1 MLAYWAAKLSERRD
15 DVEKDLEKRI
25 EELAARCEKN
35 SVVTSTGF
43 LTMAEQLELSAWV
56 KRRADVK
63 LHLDGGNAAC
73 ERKCA
78 FFLPFYMEEADF
90 DPAEYIRALRVTAY
104 FGQPGHRDYMGA
116 ALGLGVRREW
126 IGDFWVQGDTA
137 YIFCLPTVEKLLCDE
152 LTQVGR
158 ITVKT
163 VSVPLSDVP
172 APERKV
178 KKMTFTV
185 KSLRLDAVAAGM
197 FGLSRTAAAELI
209 RAGAVT
215 LNYAQCLHVDAPIS
229 QGDVISIRG
238 KGKGAVAVIGGQSRK
253 DRTFLEAE
261 IYL

>member
-1 MLAYWAAKLSERRD
+1 M
-15 DVEKDLEKRI
+15 EKELEKRI
-25 EELAARCEKN
+25 EELAERCERN
-35 SVVTSTGF
+35 SAVTATGF
-43 LTMAEQLELSAWV
+43 LTMAEQMEVSAWAA
-56 KRRADVK
+56 RRADVR
-63 LHLDGGNAAC
+63 LHLDGGSAAC

-78 FFLPFYMEEADF
+78 FFLPFWLEETDF

-116 ALGLGVRREW
+116 VLGLGVRRDR

-137 YIFCLPTVEKLLCDE
+137 TVFCLPTVEKLLLDE

-158 ITVKT
+158 CTVKAA
-163 VSVPLSDVP
+163 PLPLADVA

-178 KKMTFTV
+178 KKVTFTV
-185 KSLRLDAVAAGM
+185 KSLRLDAVAGGM
-197 FGLSRTAAAELI
+197 FGVSRTQTAELI

-238 KGKGAVAVIGGQSRK
+238 KGKGVIASLGGRSRK
-253 DRTFLEAE
+253 DRTFVEAE

>member
-1 MLAYWAAKLSERRD
+1 M
-15 DVEKDLEKRI
+15 EKELEKRI
-25 EELAARCEKN
+25 EELAARCERQ
-35 SVVTSTGF
+35 SLVTSTGF
-43 LTMAEQLELSAWV
+43 LTMAEQAEVSAWAT
-56 KRRADVK
+56 RRGDVT
-63 LHLDGGNAAC
+63 LHLDGGNPAC

-78 FFLPFYMEEADF
+78 FFLPFYMDEATF
-90 DPAEYIRALRVTAY
+90 DPAEYIRAVRATAY
-104 FGQPGHRDYMGA
+104 FGTPAHRDYMGA

-137 YIFCLPTVEKLLCDE
+137 TIFCLPTVEKLLCDE

-158 ITVKT
+158 VTVKA
-163 VSVPLSDVP
+163 VPIPLSDVP

-197 FGLSRTAAAELI
+197 FGVSRTAAAELI

-238 KGKGAVAVIGGQSRK
+238 KGKGAVSAIGGQSRK
-253 DRTFLEAE
+253 DRTFLETE

>member
-1 MLAYWAAKLSERRD
+1 M
-15 DVEKDLEKRI
+15 EKDLEKRI
-25 EELAARCEKN
+25 EELADRCERQ
-35 SVVTSTGF
+35 SAVTSTGF
-43 LTMAEQLELSAWV
+43 LTMAEQTELTAWA
-56 KRRADVK
+56 KRRADVR
-63 LHLDGGNAAC
+63 LHLDGGSAAC

-78 FFLPFYMEEADF
+78 FFLPFWLEEADF
-90 DPAEYIRALRVTAY
+90 DASEYIRALKVTAY

-137 YIFCLPTVEKLLCDE
+137 TIFCLPTVEKLLLDE

-158 ITVKT
+158 CTVKA
-163 VSVPLSDVP
+163 VPLSLSAVA

-178 KKMTFTV
+178 KKITFTV
-185 KSLRLDAVAAGM
+185 KSLRLDAVAGDM
-197 FGLSRTAAAELI
+197 FGVSRTQAAELI
-209 RAGAVT
+209 RAGAVS

-238 KGKGAVAVIGGQSRK
+238 RGKGAVAAIGGQSRK
-253 DRTFLEAE
+253 DRTFVEAE